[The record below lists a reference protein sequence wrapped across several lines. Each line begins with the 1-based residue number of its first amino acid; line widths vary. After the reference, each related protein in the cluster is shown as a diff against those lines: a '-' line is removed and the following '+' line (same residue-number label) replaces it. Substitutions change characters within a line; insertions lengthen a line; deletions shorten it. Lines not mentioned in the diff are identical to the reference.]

1 MPPAKAL
8 PLREPPPPPPPPPP
22 LDLQR
27 SAQQLRGHR
36 ARLRPP
42 LGEGLR
48 RPQQVQGR
56 LVHLPQSPG
65 SVPGRLQSRPPQ
77 GSSPGQAAR
86 CSAPQSR
93 PPARR
98 APPKTKRTKIQQTHA
113 QTASSKRRANDNVT

>member
-1 MPPAKAL
+1 MPPAKAR
-8 PLREPPPPPPPPPP
+8 PLREPPLLPL

-27 SAQQLRGHR
+27 SAQQLRGHL

-48 RPQQVQGR
+48 RPRQMQER
-56 LVHLPQSPG
+56 PVHLPQSPG

-77 GSSPGQAAR
+77 GSSPAQAAR
-86 CSAPQSR
+86 CSAPRSR

-98 APPKTKRTKIQQTHA
+98 APP
-113 QTASSKRRANDNVT
+113 